1 MISNQLSLADKDRIV
16 PGAEWDEL
24 KPGNAGWSSSHLA
37 SLAQDLADG
46 RSTAL
51 MIIDAGRI
59 VFQWGDVAC
68 KSSVASVR
76 KSLINILYGIYI
88 AEGRINPNATLADL
102 EIDDAIPLTT
112 VEKTATVLD
121 LLKAKSGVYLP
132 SVYDTDKGRPPR
144 GSHKPGTH
152 WFYNNWDFNV
162 LGTILERQ
170 TGRTVFE
177 AFALRV
183 AAPLSMQDFGVD
195 DGHFLHGPESRHPVY
210 KIRMSTRD
218 LARVGLLYLRGG
230 RWGET
235 QLVPEKWVQ
244 ESTQPHSEIG
254 EGKGYGYL
262 WVTTAANAPG
272 DSISTNVPMFYAS
285 GFGGQYIIVLPAL
298 DLVVVHKS
306 AQVDRGVNHARMGE
320 IIRQAL
326 AAMPDRRLA
335 PAK

>member
-1 MISNQLSLADKDRIV
+1 MTGNKLSFAENDRIV
-16 PGAEWDEL
+16 PGAEWDEVM
-24 KPGNAGWSSSHLA
+24 PEDAGWSTAHLA
-37 SLAQDLADG
+37 NLAQDLADG
-46 RSTAL
+46 RSTSL

-88 AEGRINPNATLADL
+88 AEGRINPNDTLADL
-102 EIDDAIPLTT
+102 EIDDVAPLTE
-112 VEKTATVLD
+112 VEKTATVMD
-121 LLKAKSGVYLP
+121 LLKARSGVYLP

-144 GSHKPGTH
+144 GSYKPGTH

-170 TGRTVFE
+170 TGQTVFE
-177 AFALRV
+177 AFASRV
-183 AAPLSMQDFGVD
+183 AVPLSMQDFMKD
-195 DGHFLHGPESRHPVY
+195 DGHFHYGPESRHPVY

-262 WVTTAANAPG
+262 WVTAAANAPG
-272 DSISTNVPMFYAS
+272 DSISTDVPMFYAS

-306 AQVDRGVNHARMGE
+306 ARVDHGVNHARMGE
-320 IIRQAL
+320 IIRKAL
-326 AAMPDRRLA
+326 AAVRRSEHFGNG
-335 PAK
+335 

>member
-1 MISNQLSLADKDRIV
+1 MTRNQLADEDRIA
-16 PGAEWDEL
+16 PGAVWDEL
-24 KPGNAGWSSSHLA
+24 KPGDAGWSSEHLI
-37 SLAQDLADG
+37 SLARDLADG
-46 RSTAL
+46 RSTAF

-59 VFQWGDVAC
+59 VFQWGDVAS

-76 KSLINILYGIYI
+76 KSLINILYGTYI
-88 AEGRINPNATLADL
+88 AEGRINPNNTLADL
-102 EIDDAIPLTT
+102 EIDDIAPLTAM
-112 VEKTATVLD
+112 EKTATVLD
-121 LLKAKSGVYLP
+121 LLKARSGVYLP

-170 TGRTVFE
+170 TGQTVFE
-177 AFALRV
+177 AFASRV
-183 AAPLSMQDFGVD
+183 AVPLSMQDYSQD
-195 DGHFLHGPESRHPVY
+195 DGHFHYGPESKHPVY
-210 KIRMSTRD
+210 KMRLSTRD

-230 RWGET
+230 RWGDT
-235 QLVPEKWVQ
+235 QLVPAKWVH

-262 WVTTAANAPG
+262 WVTAAANAPG

-306 AQVDRGVNHARMGE
+306 ARVDHGVNHARMGE
-320 IIRQAL
+320 ILRQAL

-335 PAK
+335 QAR